1 MTLHRY
7 AFILSGALAIQAAFS
22 TALPAAEKP
31 AAATAPNAA
40 VVYWQACALLPEPL
54 AEPEETKY
62 EAAVANPAAPVTDDL
77 RPSVAKFNN
86 SLGQLH
92 RAARIAA
99 CDWNPDYDAGIECF
113 IPHLGKARTL
123 SKAALLRARLECAA
137 GRPMTLSPM
146 SWPC

>member
-40 VVYWQACALLPEPL
+40 VVYWQAFALLPEPL

-77 RPSVAKFNN
+77 RPIVAKFNN

-99 CDWNPDYDAGIECF
+99 CDWNPDYWPRAAQ
-113 IPHLGKARTL
+113 LGRYICGKCVHDRHNPDPYRTDGPAD
-123 SKAALLRARLECAA
+123 S
-137 GRPMTLSPM
+137 
-146 SWPC
+146 